1 MVTANDSSP
10 VVTSSSG
17 ASSIKTSLG
26 GPLVTLGNNGL
37 SYGSSGILSV
47 STSSAVML
55 PGPLSESSRPAN
67 SLSSHATVVTSV
79 VGDSTVVQTVVP
91 TEFSSLIIITV
102 PQLIPTTITIGSM
115 VSVLSMT
122 GGPGGMAW
130 MIPSQT
136 AGGPILTPPADPP
149 TALPNIL
156 TSSTVSQQIPLPA
169 QASTSTSP
177 GATALLPLDQVTTHS
192 KDPNWA
198 TEVPLTTITT
208 NTSPV
213 VILGLTTGVTEDGHR
228 DDHGHPKPI
237 FWHPHCFV
245 SGSET

>member
-1 MVTANDSSP
+1 MVTANLSSP

-17 ASSIKTSLG
+17 ASSIKTSPG

-37 SYGSSGILSV
+37 SYGSSGSLSV

-55 PGPLSESSRPAN
+55 PGPLSDSSSPAN
-67 SLSSHATVVTSV
+67 SL
-79 VGDSTVVQTVVP
+79 
-91 TEFSSLIIITV
+91 
-102 PQLIPTTITIGSM
+102 
-115 VSVLSMT
+115 
-122 GGPGGMAW
+122 PGGMVW

-177 GATALLPLDQVTTHS
+177 GATALLPLGQVTSHS
-192 KDPNWA
+192 KDPNWV
-198 TEVPLTTITT
+198 TEAPLTTIST

-213 VILGLTTGVTEDGHR
+213 VILSLTTGVTEDGHR